1 MASRATSLSQ
11 LLCRVVNEV
20 AKIIVVGLLL
30 SDFVEF
36 AWAQTGFISIDCG
49 SMTPYTDANN
59 ISWVPDTTYISTGQ
73 NYNAQDVAS
82 SESSTL
88 KTLRYFPE
96 NQAKNCYVLPVTF
109 NQTYLIRATFLF
121 TKSFL
126 TAAGYNTSS
135 STTFYYSLD
144 ANLISML
151 EFSTANN
158 ASLQDAS
165 VLETVLASTRDK
177 FYVCLARSTST
188 DVPFISSLELR
199 QLYDG
204 MYAGRVYSGY
214 YLDLVNRANWGS
226 STPVVRYPD
235 DPYDRLWLGA
245 TNPTTTALNT
255 SITISTTAGG
265 GPTDRPPGL
274 VLQTAEVWPPGTTG
288 SLSLTDLTP
297 NNNVF
302 YLATY
307 FAEIDPLAGNE
318 SRIFD
323 LVLNGRITYA
333 DASVKDKISPGQVV
347 LYAAFEVAGTELL
360 LNSSSTLTFVP
371 HPNSTLGP
379 FLGASEIYQNNQV
392 QALTFAPDASAIES
406 IKTQLNLSSYS
417 GDPCAYTPYDW
428 INCTQVISP
437 PRIVSIKLS
446 NFNLSSVI
454 PTALSQLTYLSE
466 LWLDSNNFT
475 GTIPDL
481 SNLTQLQSLHL
492 ENNALDGNLPAWIG
506 SLPVLTE
513 LNVTNNNL
521 IGEIPATIQNNSKL
535 HFQYAGNVL
544 CNGTICS
551 ISPSP
556 SSNHN
561 SNNLVVIVGAT
572 VGGLLVVVAIIVL
585 VVFHSYKRRQNH
597 EKLVDI
603 VGGIAAEGTAL
614 PPGSNFSLVEL
625 EIATD
630 NFKQLLGRG
639 GFGAVFYGQL
649 PSGKEVAVKKL
660 VSGSQ
665 QGAGE
670 FFNEVHLL
678 SRIRHKNLVSLVGFC
693 QEGEEKILVYEFMT
707 FGTLR
712 EHLYGTEKAIREPM
726 SWKTRLSIALDAAQ
740 GLEYLHEGCM
750 PSIIHRD
757 VKSSNIL
764 LSSKLV
770 GKMADFGLSKLTTVE
785 SASHVSTMVKG
796 TAGYLDPEYYMN
808 QQLTE
813 KSDVFSFG
821 IVLLEIICGRQP
833 INTALQDRN
842 QWNIGEW
849 AKPHLEAGDIHS
861 VIDKALDNK
870 FNEESVWKVAQI
882 AMMSIDP
889 HGVNRPSM
897 RQVVR
902 NLREAIAME
911 GENFIPPT
919 NSTRSNL
926 SHPHASRSSA
936 SSTSG
941 FVSLACGASGN
952 FTSGNNILWMSD
964 EVYAPPGGI
973 PATIAKNK
981 LGTVLRAFPADNKT
995 TNNRP
1000 VSERICY
1007 SLPIPFNPPG
1017 IFLVRATFE
1026 YQNYDGLNE
1035 PPMFRVALGPTNLST
1050 VDLTANDPWVVEVIY
1065 NATETQAF
1073 CLIRQMGTPVISS
1086 LEVRP
1091 LLDATYA
1098 NAQASSTTMLR
1109 TLYRINCGASATLRY
1124 PDDQFDRI
1132 WSNDEYFSPL
1142 TASARSS
1149 PYTISIAQ
1157 VHDQAPS
1164 SVLSTARINN
1174 QNQSLTYALQLP
1186 TDVAVD
1192 NNLLSLTFN
1201 SYFSEL
1207 FGRTGPS
1214 FELSVNGEQVGS
1226 QINLLPLIAIEIP
1239 NTELSQEGMWWNLT
1253 LEPVSG
1259 APQINALEVFE
1270 PIKMEPSTSPIDV
1283 SALVGLQLHWST
1295 YIQLDWVRY
1304 SDPCFPVP
1312 WEAISCTGGEVTS
1325 LDLSNMSLPGSI
1337 LGLWAGFSN
1346 LKTLN
1351 LSNNDLAGSITD
1363 LSDLTSLEYLDLS
1376 NNQLSGTLDP
1386 LSSLNNLKYL
1396 NIMNNKFSGSIP
1408 SQLQHPG
1415 LQLIDS
1421 GNPCMNSSSTEM
1433 CEISAT
1439 PSPFP
1444 ATNGFVAG
1452 KTHPSEAVGV
1462 IAGAIGGV
1470 VGVLA
1475 IILLLVFIFYHHRR
1489 HNEHKPS
1496 SSPAVPIKEEDAEY
1510 PGPLVTQFSL
1520 KDLELAT
1527 NHFKELIGQGSFGP
1541 VFLGRLYNGSE
1552 VAIKRRSDTSQVG
1565 TDSFL
1570 NEVNLL
1576 SQVHHPNLVQLIG
1589 YYTSSEK
1596 KNPVQML
1603 VYEYMSGG
1611 TLMDHLY
1618 GRMTGEGIL
1627 EWRDRLSL
1635 TVGAATGLEYL
1646 HNGSDPKIIHRDV
1659 KSSNILISSEN
1670 VAKVSDFG
1678 LSKLIADLDKTHV
1691 TTAVKG
1697 TAGYLDPE
1705 YFTSQQLTEK
1715 SDVYSFGVVL
1725 MEILFAREPISGNYG
1740 PEAYNLTAWARPIL
1754 QQLIPKGD
1762 YSMLDPSLESHFN
1775 PRSLE
1780 IVTSLAVRCTH
1791 HHGMKR
1797 PTMAE
1802 VLRELKRALAIE
1814 EGGASFEMPSFKQ
1827 SPKISED
1834 MHFTAPTPR

>member
-11 LLCRVVNEV
+11 LRCRIVYEV

-30 SDFVEF
+30 SDVVEF

-49 SMTPYTDANN
+49 STTPYTDANN

-82 SESSTL
+82 NESSTL

-135 STTFYYSLD
+135 STTFYYSID

-165 VLETVLASTRDK
+165 VLETVLASTSDT

-245 TNPTTTALNT
+245 TNPTAPAINT
-255 SITISTTAGG
+255 SITISTTTGG

-297 NNNVF
+297 KNNIF

-307 FAEIDPLAGNE
+307 FAEIDPLAQNE

-323 LVLNGRITYA
+323 LVLNGKITYA
-333 DASVKDKISPGQVV
+333 NDSVKDKISPGEVV
-347 LYAAFEVAGTELL
+347 LYAAFEIAGTELV

-379 FLGASEIYQNNQV
+379 FLGASEIYENNQV

-417 GDPCAYTPYDW
+417 GDPCVYIPYDW

-437 PRIVSIKLS
+437 PRIVSI
-446 NFNLSSVI
+446 
-454 PTALSQLTYLSE
+454 
-466 LWLDSNNFT
+466 WLDSNNFT

-521 IGEIPATIQNNSKL
+521 TGEIPATIQNNSKL
-535 HFQYAGNVL
+535 HFQYVGNLL

-556 SSNHN
+556 SPNHN
-561 SNNLVVIVGAT
+561 SNNVGVIVGAT

-585 VVFHSYKRRQNH
+585 VVFRSYKKQQNH
-597 EKLVDI
+597 EDKERLT
-603 VGGIAAEGTAL
+603 EGTAL
-614 PPGSNFSLVEL
+614 PPGSNFSLAEL

-630 NFKQLLGRG
+630 NYKQLLGRG
-639 GFGAVFYGQL
+639 GFGEVFYGQL

-665 QGAGE
+665 QGAEE
-670 FFNEVHLL
+670 FFNEVNLL

-693 QEGEEKILVYEFMT
+693 QEGEEKILVYEFMK

-712 EHLYGTEKAIREPM
+712 EHLYGTEKAICEPM

-740 GLEYLHEGCM
+740 GLEYLHEGCIH
-750 PSIIHRD
+750 PIIHRD

-785 SASHVSTMVKG
+785 GASHVSTIVKG
-796 TAGYLDPEYYMN
+796 TAGYLDPEYYMS

-849 AKPHLEAGDIHS
+849 AKPHLEADDIHS

-870 FNEESVWKVAQI
+870 FNKESVWKVAQL

-902 NLREAIAME
+902 NLRDAIAME
-911 GENFIPPT
+911 EENSIPPT

-926 SHPHASRSSA
+926 SHPHASQSS
-936 SSTSG
+936 
-941 FVSLACGASGN
+941 
-952 FTSGNNILWMSD
+952 
-964 EVYAPPGGI
+964 
-973 PATIAKNK
+973 
-981 LGTVLRAFPADNKT
+981 
-995 TNNRP
+995 
-1000 VSERICY
+1000 
-1007 SLPIPFNPPG
+1007 

-1026 YQNYDGLNE
+1026 YQNYDGLND
-1035 PPMFRVALGPTNLST
+1035 PPMFQVALGPTNLST

-1132 WSNDEYFSPL
+1132 WANDEYFSPL
-1142 TASARSS
+1142 TASANSS
-1149 PYTISIAQ
+1149 PYTISTAQ

-1174 QNQSLTYALQLP
+1174 QNESLTYALQLP

-1214 FELSVNGEQVGS
+1214 FQLSVNGEQVGS
-1226 QINLLPLIAIEIP
+1226 QINLLPLTAIEIP
-1239 NTELSQEGMWWNLT
+1239 NTELSQGMWWNLT

-1283 SALVGLQLHWST
+1283 SALGGLQLHWSM

-1312 WEAISCTGGEVTS
+1312 WEAISCTGNEVTS
-1325 LDLSNMSLPGSI
+1325 LGIPESFRKMGFSLHLLSAKILHLVCLKSHTRDLSNMSLPGSI

-1452 KTHPSEAVGV
+1452 KTHPSKAVGV

-1496 SSPAVPIKEEDAEY
+1496 SSSSAVPIKGEDAEY

-1520 KDLELAT
+1520 KELELAT

-1618 GRMTGEGIL
+1618 GHMTGEGIL

-1754 QQLIPKGD
+1754 QQMIPKGD

-1775 PRSLE
+1775 PKSLE

-1791 HHGMKR
+1791 QHGMKR

-1802 VLRELKRALAIE
+1802 VLRELKLALAIE

>member
-11 LLCRVVNEV
+11 LRCRIVNEV
-20 AKIIVVGLLL
+20 AKIVVVGLLL
-30 SDFVEF
+30 SDVVEF

-49 SMTPYTDANN
+49 STTPYTDANN

-82 SESSTL
+82 NESSTL

-96 NQAKNCYVLPVTF
+96 NQAKNCYVLPVIF
-109 NQTYLIRATFLF
+109 NQTYLIRASFLF

-126 TAAGYNTSS
+126 TAAGYNASS
-135 STTFYYSLD
+135 STTFYYSID
-144 ANLISML
+144 PNLISIL
-151 EFSTANN
+151 EFSTANS

-165 VLETVLASTRDK
+165 VLETVLASTSDK

-204 MYAGRVYSGY
+204 MYADRVYSGY

-245 TNPTTTALNT
+245 TNPTTTAINT
-255 SITISTTAGG
+255 SITISTTTGG

-307 FAEIDPLAGNE
+307 FAEIDPLAQNE

-323 LVLNGRITYA
+323 LVLNGKITYA
-333 DASVKDKISPGQVV
+333 DDSVKDKIIPGEVV

-379 FLGASEIYQNNQV
+379 FLGASEIYQNTQV

-406 IKTQLNLSSYS
+406 ITTQLNLSTYS
-417 GDPCAYTPYDW
+417 GDPCVYTPYDW

-446 NFNLSSVI
+446 NFNLSNVI
-454 PTALSQLTYLSE
+454 PTALNQLTYLNE

-513 LNVTNNNL
+513 LNVTNNDL
-521 IGEIPATIQNNSKL
+521 TGEIPATIQNNSRL
-535 HFQYAGNVL
+535 QFQYAGNLL
-544 CNGTICS
+544 CNGTICT

-561 SNNLVVIVGAT
+561 SNNLGVIVGTT
-572 VGGLLVVVAIIVL
+572 VAGLLVVAAIIVL
-585 VVFHSYKRRQNH
+585 VVFRSYKRRQNDEDK
-597 EKLVDI
+597 EKLVEI
-603 VGGIAAEGTAL
+603 AEGTAL
-614 PPGSNFSLVEL
+614 PPGSNFSLLEL

-630 NFKQLLGRG
+630 NFKQLLGTG
-639 GFGAVFYGQL
+639 GFGAVFYGRL

-726 SWKTRLSIALDAAQ
+726 SWRTRLSIALDAAQ

-770 GKMADFGLSKLTTVE
+770 GKIADFGLSKLTTVE
-785 SASHVSTMVKG
+785 GASHVSTLVKG

-833 INTALQDRN
+833 IDTALQDRK

-870 FNEESVWKVAQI
+870 FNEESIWKVAQI
-882 AMMSIDP
+882 ARMSIDL
-889 HGVNRPSM
+889 HGENRPSM

-911 GENFIPPT
+911 GENSIPPT
-919 NSTRSNL
+919 NSTRPNL
-926 SHPHASRSSA
+926 SHPHASQSS
-936 SSTSG
+936 SS
-941 FVSLACGASGN
+941 
-952 FTSGNNILWMSD
+952 
-964 EVYAPPGGI
+964 
-973 PATIAKNK
+973 
-981 LGTVLRAFPADNKT
+981 
-995 TNNRP
+995 
-1000 VSERICY
+1000 
-1007 SLPIPFNPPG
+1007 
-1017 IFLVRATFE
+1017 
-1026 YQNYDGLNE
+1026 
-1035 PPMFRVALGPTNLST
+1035 
-1050 VDLTANDPWVVEVIY
+1050 
-1065 NATETQAF
+1065 
-1073 CLIRQMGTPVISS
+1073 
-1086 LEVRP
+1086 
-1091 LLDATYA
+1091 
-1098 NAQASSTTMLR
+1098 
-1109 TLYRINCGASATLRY
+1109 
-1124 PDDQFDRI
+1124 
-1132 WSNDEYFSPL
+1132 
-1142 TASARSS
+1142 
-1149 PYTISIAQ
+1149 SI
-1157 VHDQAPS
+1157 
-1164 SVLSTARINN
+1164 
-1174 QNQSLTYALQLP
+1174 
-1186 TDVAVD
+1186 
-1192 NNLLSLTFN
+1192 
-1201 SYFSEL
+1201 
-1207 FGRTGPS
+1207 G
-1214 FELSVNGEQVGS
+1214 GS
-1226 QINLLPLIAIEIP
+1226 Q
-1239 NTELSQEGMWWNLT
+1239 
-1253 LEPVSG
+1253 
-1259 APQINALEVFE
+1259 
-1270 PIKMEPSTSPIDV
+1270 
-1283 SALVGLQLHWST
+1283 
-1295 YIQLDWVRY
+1295 
-1304 SDPCFPVP
+1304 
-1312 WEAISCTGGEVTS
+1312 
-1325 LDLSNMSLPGSI
+1325 
-1337 LGLWAGFSN
+1337 
-1346 LKTLN
+1346 
-1351 LSNNDLAGSITD
+1351 
-1363 LSDLTSLEYLDLS
+1363 
-1376 NNQLSGTLDP
+1376 
-1386 LSSLNNLKYL
+1386 SSR
-1396 NIMNNKFSGSIP
+1396 
-1408 SQLQHPG
+1408 
-1415 LQLIDS
+1415 
-1421 GNPCMNSSSTEM
+1421 GN
-1433 CEISAT
+1433 
-1439 PSPFP
+1439 
-1444 ATNGFVAG
+1444 
-1452 KTHPSEAVGV
+1452 
-1462 IAGAIGGV
+1462 
-1470 VGVLA
+1470 
-1475 IILLLVFIFYHHRR
+1475 
-1489 HNEHKPS
+1489 
-1496 SSPAVPIKEEDAEY
+1496 
-1510 PGPLVTQFSL
+1510 
-1520 KDLELAT
+1520 LELAT

-1570 NEVNLL
+1570 NEVMSHFLLLLLPFWDTTTNHGRDHLRFYKMTSIQNKVNLL

-1740 PEAYNLTAWARPIL
+1740 PEAYNLTAW
-1754 QQLIPKGD
+1754 QMIPKGD

-1791 HHGMKR
+1791 QHGMKR
-1797 PTMAE
+1797 PTIAE

-1827 SPKISED
+1827 SPKVSED